1 MAESAHASPPLA
13 TARRILTAMP
23 GGRRVFESI
32 REALR
37 DLWHGSRTP
46 EERREVLAQMRETLM
61 RARLGVEDLEAS
73 RSVTRVKLAEE
84 RKELETVRRRR
95 QLAERIQD
103 QETVSVAQRF
113 ERQIEEKVAVLERKL
128 EAQEAEL
135 ALVEREVTEMTKEF
149 KAAHAGVD
157 PAMVGGRTTAQAERA
172 RQAEA
177 EREVDEA
184 LGTRDAG
191 PGPTRDPLNSEMDA
205 MRRASERQSREAQA
219 EELLRALKQRM
230 GGQG

>member
-1 MAESAHASPPLA
+1 M
-13 TARRILTAMP
+13 
-23 GGRRVFESI
+23 FESI

-73 RSVTRVKLAEE
+73 RSATRVKLAEE

-103 QETVSVAQRF
+103 RETVSVAQRF

>member
-1 MAESAHASPPLA
+1 
-13 TARRILTAMP
+13 
-23 GGRRVFESI
+23 VFESI

-73 RSVTRVKLAEE
+73 RSATRVKLAGE

-95 QLAERIQD
+95 QLAERIRD
-103 QETVSVAQRF
+103 QETVNVAQRF

-135 ALVEREVTEMTKEF
+135 TLVEREVTEMTREF
-149 KAAHAGVD
+149 KAAHAGID
-157 PAMVGGRTTAQAERA
+157 PAMVGGRTAAQAERA

-177 EREVDEA
+177 EQELDAA
-184 LGTRDAG
+184 LGTRDSA
-191 PGPTRDPLNSEMDA
+191 RDPLNSELDS
-205 MRRASERQSREAQA
+205 MRRTTERQSREAQA

>member
-1 MAESAHASPPLA
+1 M
-13 TARRILTAMP
+13 
-23 GGRRVFESI
+23 FESI

-61 RARLGVEDLEAS
+61 RARLGVEDLEGG
-73 RSVTRVKLAEE
+73 RSATRVKLAEE
-84 RKELETVRRRR
+84 RRELETVRRRR
-95 QLAERIQD
+95 QMAERIQD
-103 QETVSVAQRF
+103 AETVRVAQRF
-113 ERQIEEKVAVLERKL
+113 ERQHEEKVAVLERKL

-135 ALVEREVTEMTKEF
+135 ALVEREVTEMTREF

-157 PAMVGGRTTAQAERA
+157 PAMVGGRTAAQAEQA

-177 EREVDEA
+177 EQELDEA
-184 LGTRDAG
+184 LGARDPA
-191 PGPTRDPLNSEMDA
+191 RDPLGSELDS
-205 MRRASERQSREAQA
+205 MRRATDRQSREAQA

-230 GGQG
+230 SGGGPG

>member
-1 MAESAHASPPLA
+1 MAEFAHVSPPLA

-46 EERREVLAQMRETLM
+46 EERREVLAQMRETLV
-61 RARLGVEDLEAS
+61 RARLGVEDLQGGLSA
-73 RSVTRVKLAEE
+73 TRVKLAEE
-84 RKELETVRRRR
+84 RRELETVRRRR

-103 QETVSVAQRF
+103 RETVTVAERF
-113 ERQIEEKVAVLERKL
+113 ERQHEEKVAVLEQKQA
-128 EAQEAEL
+128 AQEAEL
-135 ALVEREVTEMTKEF
+135 ALVEREVSEMTTEF
-149 KAAHAGVD
+149 KAAHAGID
-157 PAMVGGRTTAQAERA
+157 PATVGGRTAAQTDRA
-172 RQAEA
+172 RQAQA
-177 EREVDEA
+177 EQELDAA
-184 LGTRDAG
+184 LGGRESG
-191 PGPTRDPLNSEMDA
+191 RDPLNSELDSL
-205 MRRASERQSREAQA
+205 RRATERQSREAQA